1 MTNNTAVVTGSCG
14 FIGREIVKS
23 LIDKDYFV
31 YCLDLENAFLNKDF
45 LNLKIE
51 NKSQNIPIDLSDD
64 KSMETIKTIID
75 SNEKIDLLVNNAAY
89 YGNINGFDTD
99 FEGETIEAW
108 NKVIKVNLI
117 MPFFLTQTLA
127 ANLKKSQ
134 FASVVNIG
142 TMYTEVGP
150 NLSLYESTNMHNPAS
165 YTASKSG
172 LLGVTR
178 WLSTILAPSIRVNM
192 ISPGGIL
199 RGQDESFVNKYL
211 ERVPL
216 KRFCSEKDVANLVV
230 YLAGKESRYITGQN
244 LLIDGGFTSW

>member
-1 MTNNTAVVTGSCG
+1 
-14 FIGREIVKS
+14 
-23 LIDKDYFV
+23 
-31 YCLDLENAFLNKDF
+31 
-45 LNLKIE
+45 
-51 NKSQNIPIDLSDD
+51 
-64 KSMETIKTIID
+64 
-75 SNEKIDLLVNNAAY
+75 
-89 YGNINGFDTD
+89 
-99 FEGETIEAW
+99 
-108 NKVIKVNLI
+108 
-117 MPFFLTQTLA
+117 MPFFLTQTFA